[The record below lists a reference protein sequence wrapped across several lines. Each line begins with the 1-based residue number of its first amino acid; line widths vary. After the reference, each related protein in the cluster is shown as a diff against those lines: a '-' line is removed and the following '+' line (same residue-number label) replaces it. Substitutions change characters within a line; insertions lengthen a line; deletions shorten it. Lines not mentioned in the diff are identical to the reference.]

1 MKSPTLPLQ
10 LYVLSWG
17 PVGVATWYTDGMGRS
32 GTLMSKGQVISKISL
47 RINRKLQVAG
57 DRNPSQSSLG
67 PEKTDHL
74 IE

>member
-17 PVGVATWYTDGMGRS
+17 PVGVATWYTDGMGGS

-47 RINRKLQVAG
+47 RINRKL
-57 DRNPSQSSLG
+57 
-67 PEKTDHL
+67 
-74 IE
+74 